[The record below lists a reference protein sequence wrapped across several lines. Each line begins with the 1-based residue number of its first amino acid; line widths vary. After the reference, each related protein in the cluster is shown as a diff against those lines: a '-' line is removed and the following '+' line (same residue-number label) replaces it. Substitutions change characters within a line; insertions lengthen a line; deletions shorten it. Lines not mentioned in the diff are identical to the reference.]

1 MNDEISN
8 ESTSYYEFNRIGR
21 DPLLIDR
28 TGEKIETYHT
38 PANLPA
44 TCSELTITIKD
55 SEKTQRTKHL
65 VYDNYYLNPDDPVIK
80 QLIAQALQEFNA
92 EPESVRIRANLEVL

>member
-1 MNDEISN
+1 MTHPTNEEIQDDTHHN
-8 ESTSYYEFNRIGR
+8 PTLMQESTHQI
-21 DPLLIDR
+21 
-28 TGEKIETYHT
+28 
-38 PANLPA
+38 PA

-65 VYDNYYLNPDDPVIK
+65 VYDNFYLNPDDPVIK

>member
-1 MNDEISN
+1 MIEPTTEEIL
-8 ESTSYYEFNRIGR
+8 
-21 DPLLIDR
+21 DQ
-28 TGEKIETYHT
+28 TYHLPLQ
-38 PANLPA
+38 PATLPA

-65 VYDNYYLNPDDPVIK
+65 VYDNFYLNPDDPVIK
-80 QLIAQALQEFNA
+80 QIIAQALQEFNA

>member
-1 MNDEISN
+1 MIEPTTEEILDQTYHNSTIVNEIS
-8 ESTSYYEFNRIGR
+8 SQ
-21 DPLLIDR
+21 
-28 TGEKIETYHT
+28 
-38 PANLPA
+38 LPA

-65 VYDNYYLNPDDPVIK
+65 VYDNFYLNPDDPVIK

>member
-1 MNDEISN
+1 MNEDNPIDATIYAPTSEIIYQTFEVPS
-8 ESTSYYEFNRIGR
+8 S
-21 DPLLIDR
+21 P
-28 TGEKIETYHT
+28 K
-38 PANLPA
+38 LPA

-65 VYDNYYLNPDDPVIK
+65 VYDNFYLNPDDPVIK
-80 QLIAQALQEFNA
+80 QLISQALQEFNA

>member
-1 MNDEISN
+1 MIEPTTEEILDQTYQENTSSLNEIS
-8 ESTSYYEFNRIGR
+8 
-21 DPLLIDR
+21 PQ
-28 TGEKIETYHT
+28 
-38 PANLPA
+38 LPA

-65 VYDNYYLNPDDPVIK
+65 VYDNFYLNPDDPVIK
-80 QLIAQALQEFNA
+80 QIIAQALLEFNA

>member
-1 MNDEISN
+1 MFFIYYTRVSSPMIEPTTEEIL
-8 ESTSYYEFNRIGR
+8 
-21 DPLLIDR
+21 DQ
-28 TGEKIETYHT
+28 TYHN
-38 PANLPA
+38 PAIVNEIPPQLPA

-65 VYDNYYLNPDDPVIK
+65 VYDNFYLNPDDPVIK